1 MAGGKRIAND
11 EEYERSL
18 NWLVSKSIE
27 LEDPLLDP
35 AEREKLQRTYDY
47 VAEAVQRYRRGQMV
61 REFPGLREQYKALG
75 WAYDEPEP
83 ERKQEASK
91 SSEPPKTAYTAV
103 EPKRKEPAAALVGWL
118 NDD

>member
-1 MAGGKRIAND
+1 MAKGKRIAND

-35 AEREKLQRTYDY
+35 AEKEKLQRTYDY

-61 REFPGLREQYKALG
+61 KEYPGLREQYRILG
-75 WAYDEPEP
+75 WAYDEPVEQEQKQSEPAKPPEP
-83 ERKQEASK
+83 ES
-91 SSEPPKTAYTAV
+91 V
-103 EPKRKEPAAALVGWL
+103 EEKPEKPAAAALASWL
-118 NDD
+118 DDD